1 MTLDQSTNT
10 PCSTYYLYFVRLVK
24 LRVQLT
30 CDILC
35 GADLGAVLLVTVPP
49 QVVVA
54 DLDVVLLRHLLV
66 LIEAGLL
73 EGVPTLLVLRRLE
86 HRLVL
91 LVAGLLGDVVA
102 SVKMLTLE

>member
-10 PCSTYYLYFVRLVK
+10 PCSTYLYVVRLVK
-24 LRVQLT
+24 LWVQLT

-35 GADLGAVLLVTVPP
+35 GADFGTVLLVAVPP
-49 QVVVA
+49 QVFIA

-66 LIEAGLL
+66 LVEAGLL

-86 HRLVL
+86 HCLVF
-91 LVAGLLGDVVA
+91 LVAGLRGDVVA
-102 SVKMLTLE
+102 SVEMFTLE

>member
-10 PCSTYYLYFVRLVK
+10 PCSTYLYFVRLVK
-24 LRVQLT
+24 LWMQLT

-35 GADLGAVLLVTVPP
+35 GADFGAVRLVTVPP
-49 QVVVA
+49 QVVIA
-54 DLDVVLLRHLLV
+54 DLDIVLLWHLLV

-86 HRLVL
+86 HSLVL
-91 LVAGLLGDVVA
+91 LVAGLRGDVVA
-102 SVKMLTLE
+102 SVNMFTIEY